1 MSSKYVLLASNAV
14 RSSVTKC
21 KILNPKSDRSSVQF
35 ALPNFSG
42 DDVIVDVI
50 DWSWK
55 WEKVAHQNR
64 PNQTS

>member
-50 DWSWK
+50 D
-55 WEKVAHQNR
+55 
-64 PNQTS
+64 